1 MIVVVVVV
9 LLCSVPQFNQSNTV
23 VMIMIYRFR
32 SGFVGVQCIIVASVS
47 LLISA
52 SHK

>member
-23 VMIMIYRFR
+23 VMIMI
-32 SGFVGVQCIIVASVS
+32 S
-47 LLISA
+47 ISEWIRWCTMHNCCF
-52 SHK
+52 SFITNQR